1 MMISILIEKINRI
14 EQDCYGGN
22 QLLVLCARW

>member
-14 EQDCYGGN
+14 EQDYYGGN
-22 QLLVLCARW
+22 QLLVLCAR